1 MTGRLIAVL
10 LALGWAASG
19 FAQDLAET
27 LGDEFTALLR
37 ERPDVF
43 REAAEAVILGYGHD
57 GAIDAAGIETM
68 ISVRRAALRASQ
80 GRRLLIADLDN
91 DGQVARAEVGAVM
104 PALSASQ
111 RPRLMALHRAAD
123 ADGEGTVDAAELRA
137 FIQIHAESGFDDDK
151 AAEYRRVMLAD
162 LDGDGRVTLDEVDRV
177 VEASRAGG

>member
-1 MTGRLIAVL
+1 MIGRVIAVL
-10 LALGWAASG
+10 LVLGMIAPVA
-19 FAQDLAET
+19 AQDLGET
-27 LGDEFTALLR
+27 LGDEFAALLR
-37 ERPDVF
+37 ERPDAF
-43 REAAEAVILGYGHD
+43 RAAAEAAILGHGRD

-80 GRRLLIADLDN
+80 GRRLLVADLDN
-91 DGQVARAEVGAVM
+91 DGQVTRAEVGAVV

-111 RPRLMALHRAAD
+111 RPRLVALHRGAD
-123 ADGEGTVDAAELRA
+123 ADGDGTVEATELRD
-137 FIQIHAESGFDDDK
+137 FIRIHAEHGFDDDK